1 MAKIEDSEFIEY
13 KDPFLEWISKY
24 NLPPSILITNGYE
37 DTVFVCF
44 QYCHL
49 TVKLPLHSFLAM
61 KYFHTIYTIFHS
73 DSTPFRK
80 SDNFRLINGYYILVV
95 NPDLYENIS
104 IITIKR
110 VMNVLLYNRIPDYI
124 DKGEREQFYDFI
136 LILGGVNSHKILG
149 SPKELTSLDN

>member
-1 MAKIEDSEFIEY
+1 MIYEMAKIEDNIEDLEFIKC

-24 NLPPSILITNGYE
+24 NLPPSISITNGYE
-37 DTVFVCF
+37 NTVFVCF

-49 TVKLPLHSFLAM
+49 TVKLLIHSFLAM

-104 IITIKR
+104 NNNYKKS
-110 VMNVLLYNRIPDYI
+110 Y
-124 DKGEREQFYDFI
+124 EC
-136 LILGGVNSHKILG
+136 LIR
-149 SPKELTSLDN
+149 